1 MPETTDSTPNST
13 SPEIVKILALDGG
26 GLRGIFA
33 AAALAAWEED
43 FGKRIVDYFDLIV
56 GTSTGGIIALAL
68 GLGRRPQDILD
79 LYVSNAAEIFPGARR
94 SWVGAARW
102 ARRPKYSPGGLR
114 HVLEAEFG
122 SSCLGESVTRLA
134 IPSYDLA
141 ADDVHLFR
149 TPHHREFRR
158 DWRVAAVDVALATS
172 AAPTYFPAARL
183 KSHRLVD
190 GGVWANNPTLLGV
203 VEAVDRLDAELRD
216 IRVLSVGTT
225 SDLRG
230 RASRLDS
237 GGLWAWRT
245 DALDVVLRGQA
256 LASTNHARLLVG
268 RENVVRFDVP
278 IPSGLHGLDR
288 VDPRDLIAKADAASR
303 VMSSSVAPFLEAIA
317 SPYHPCYP
325 EVPDGP

>member
-1 MPETTDSTPNST
+1 MPETSDSTPNST
-13 SPEIVKILALDGG
+13 SPDVVKILALDGG

-43 FGKRIVDYFDLIV
+43 FGKQIVDHFDLIV

-79 LYVSNAAEIFPGARR
+79 LYVSKADEIFPGARR
-94 SWVGAARW
+94 SWLGAARW
-102 ARRPKYSPGGLR
+102 TRRPRYSPDGLR
-114 HVLEAEFG
+114 RVLEAEFG
-122 SSCLGESVTRLA
+122 SSRLGESATRLA

-149 TPHHREFRR
+149 TPHHPELRR

-183 KSHRLVD
+183 KSHRFVD

-203 VEAVDRLDAELRD
+203 VEAVDRLDAQLKD
-216 IRVLSVGTT
+216 IQVLSLGTT
-225 SDLRG
+225 SELRG
-230 RASRLDS
+230 RAPRLDS

-268 RENVVRFDVP
+268 REDVVRFDVP
-278 IPSGLHGLDR
+278 IPAGLHGLDR

-317 SPYHPCYP
+317 PPYRPCYP
-325 EVPDGP
+325 EVTDGP

>member
-1 MPETTDSTPNST
+1 MPETTDTTSPSTP
-13 SPEIVKILALDGG
+13 PVVKILALDGG

-43 FGKRIVDYFDLIV
+43 FDKRLVDHFDLIV

-68 GLGRRPQDILD
+68 GLGRSPQEILD
-79 LYVSNAAEIFPGARR
+79 LYVANAGVIFPGSRR
-94 SWVGAARW
+94 SWLGAAHW
-102 ARRPKYSPGGLR
+102 MHRPKYSSDGLR
-114 HVLEAEFG
+114 QVLEAEFG
-122 SSCLGESVTRLA
+122 SSLLGDSTKRLA

-149 TPHHREFRR
+149 TPHHPELRR
-158 DWRVAAVDVALATS
+158 DWRVSAVDVALATS

-203 VEAVDRLDAELRD
+203 VEAVDRLGADLND

-225 SDLRG
+225 SEVRG
-230 RASRLDS
+230 RAPRLDR

-278 IPSGLHGLDR
+278 IPAGMHGLDR
-288 VDPRDLIAKADAASR
+288 VDPLDLVGKADAASR
-303 VMSSSVAPFLEAIA
+303 VMSNSVGPFLNSIA

-325 EVPDGP
+325 EVTDGP